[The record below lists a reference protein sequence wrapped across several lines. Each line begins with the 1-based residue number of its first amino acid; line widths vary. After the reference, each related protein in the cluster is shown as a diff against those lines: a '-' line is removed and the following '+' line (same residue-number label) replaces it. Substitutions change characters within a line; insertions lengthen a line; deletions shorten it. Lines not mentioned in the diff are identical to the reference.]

1 MAIRKETRIAT
12 SNTLEEWRIKSNE
25 ISLHLGDTDQL
36 ATDVGDKVFSTTAS
50 ANAHKFSGTRF
61 ELSPEDTLDNT
72 AGYII
77 LKGNPTMT
85 GFVVDTTIF
94 QGSDLANA
102 TFKATIEGVIND
114 EKILVKNVTGT
125 YNPAAILK
133 NGTQTIAVAKQARL
147 VAESYPVGIIR
158 VYNDATELPQTL
170 TRGGFHV
177 VNHQFDI
184 VLTGSPTLPATFN
197 EGATL
202 YQGTNL
208 ASATWSGT
216 MYDITSTLIR
226 LKSASGSFSAST
238 ILKVDGSTGTSNQ
251 IAAAKI
257 TSGGVTDYSFG
268 TLIEIH
274 TPADNGDVIKIK
286 ATNVIDAIN
295 ELQDDVGTVENL
307 TTTATDLQA
316 AINEHDAEL
325 GTITAGALGTT
336 ASTVS
341 TAIRE
346 HEDQI
351 GNTAYGTSAG
361 TISAALKEHGDE
373 LGTITAGAMGTTA
386 STVST
391 AIKEHED
398 QIGNVGYS
406 TTAQTIT
413 GALNEL
419 ETAARAANTNYTLT
433 TTAPDFRTAI
443 NELDAELG
451 TITAGA
457 MGTTASTVG
466 GAIAEHQA
474 DIGTVGSLT
483 TTATSVVTA
492 INELDLKQGA
502 ATLATSANTLSGAIN
517 ELHTESDASVRL
529 TSGSAQTLNF
539 NMTYGSNGK
548 TMTFASGTTLD
559 LSNGTLLLSAAG
571 NVANFGSAFLNLN
584 ATAAS
589 GSNVNQQGLQVDR
602 SSISGGAATH
612 DVRLQWNETRVAADP
627 EEAWELIG
635 MNTSGATNTTS
646 ILTRYNAFNLFAN
659 NTESGINATWDS
671 TNQNVDFNVDDFT
684 VTLGTGP
691 ISGNFTIT
699 NLANAT
705 FNTTLDNN
713 SVTLGTH
720 TTGNYVA
727 TIAGTANEITVTGS
741 GSETAGVTI
750 ALPDDVTIGN
760 DLIVTD
766 YARAAGLRVG
776 TSGTDPG
783 DNNLAV
789 NGNATIA
796 GNTTITGNLTVNGTQ
811 TTLSTATLEVEDTL
825 VLVGSDLGNTNEPTT
840 GGFGL
845 ETRKFSALGGTTI
858 NGRTWESDGTHPDA
872 ASNVDGSHSIVYNF
886 STDRWEADGSLILSS
901 ATLGSPDIKINNGS
915 SLGDLDAGSTLEFK
929 NGTGT
934 TVAGAKVGNDFE
946 ITVTNTDK
954 GSDQLFYKTFTADSG
969 SNAVA
974 SANNDTIDI
983 EGGTLISTV
992 GSADKIQ
999 VKHDDVT
1006 RTNST
1011 LTDDDGVYVK
1021 SITSNAQGH
1030 ITAVLSG
1037 DLDDYYYKQTEF
1049 KSTNTASKPVIRDG
1063 QGDFSAGTITASL
1076 SGNASSASNASLL
1089 DSIDSSQFLRSD
1101 TADTLGGVL
1110 TVGTNG
1116 RIDMDVQTSIV
1127 AGNYGHG
1134 VFGLY
1139 NASKYQH
1146 VWSMGTAYKADA
1158 SGANL
1163 GNLYGLAWTHSN
1175 VGVDYAGSH
1184 QLLHVINGTVTCAM
1198 GTNLYTTGTVIAS
1211 GGNSG
1216 QWNTAYGDTNAAT
1229 NANTVNR
1236 LVKRDAN
1243 GDFSAGTI
1251 TADLTGTASNIS
1263 SQANSATTTATTAN
1277 TANQIVLRDANGDF
1291 SARIITATLSG
1302 TASNITSQA
1311 NSATITAKVAA
1322 GDAANTIVQ
1331 RDGSGYV
1338 FANYFNMTAND
1349 VSSGVTQ
1356 VVVETGNDGYLRY
1369 GSAAG
1374 VRTFLNVA
1382 NGANNYSFPY
1392 TITSG
1397 NTANTVVFRNASGD
1411 FTAGTISAAL
1421 SGNATT
1427 ATTASNVTMNHSDSN
1442 SNYAIVWRSGNT
1454 AYYTDEIYLNPSTN
1468 KIYATDIVATS
1479 DERLKDK
1486 VGPIDNALDKVCAIN
1501 GFLYK
1506 WNDKYSGTDDS
1517 VQVGVSAQDVEKV
1530 LPEAVDELETGYKG
1544 VSYEKLV
1551 PLLIEAIKELREE
1564 NIKLRSDIEDLK
1576 SINS

>member
-1 MAIRKETRIAT
+1 MAIKKETRIAT

-36 ATDVGDKVFSTTAS
+36 AADVGDKVFSTTAS

-61 ELSPEDTLDNT
+61 ELSPENTLDNT
-72 AGYII
+72 GGYII

-94 QGSDLANA
+94 QGADLANA
-102 TFKATIEGVIND
+102 TFKGTIEGVIND

-125 YNPAAILK
+125 YSASEILK

-147 VAESYPVGIIR
+147 VTESHPIGIIR

-238 ILKVDGSTGTSNQ
+238 ILKVDGSTGASNQ

-268 TLIEIH
+268 TLIELH

-373 LGTITAGAMGTTA
+373 LGTITAGAMGTAA

-398 QIGNVGYS
+398 QIGNVSYS

-419 ETAARAANTNYTLT
+419 ETAARAANSNYTLT

-457 MGTTASTVG
+457 MGTTAATVG

-474 DIGTVGSLT
+474 DIGTVGNLT

-492 INELDLKQGA
+492 INELDLKQGNA
-502 ATLATSANTLSGAIN
+502 ALATSANTLSGAIN

-589 GSNVNQQGLQVDR
+589 GSNVNIQGLQVDR

-635 MNTSGATNTTS
+635 MNTSGATNTAS

-671 TNQNVDFNVDDFT
+671 ANQNVDFNVDDFT

-691 ISGNFTIT
+691 ISGNFTVT

-760 DLIVTD
+760 DLVVTD
-766 YARAAGLRVG
+766 YTRTAGLRVG

-858 NGRTWESDGTHPDA
+858 NGRQWESDGTHPNA

-886 STDRWEADGSLILSS
+886 NTDRWEADGSLILSE
-901 ATLGSPDIKINNGS
+901 ATLGQADVAAEGS
-915 SLGDLDAGSTLEFK
+915 ANHELSASRRIHF
-929 NGTGT
+929 N
-934 TVAGAKVGNDFE
+934 AGAGTSTSAALNSNDID
-946 ITVTNTDK
+946 ITVNNTDR
-954 GSDQLFYKTFTADSG
+954 GSAQNIFKTITADTGG
-969 SNAVA
+969 SVTASSNTDAVEIA
-974 SANNDTIDI
+974 
-983 EGGTLISTV
+983 GGTLVGTV
-992 GSADKIQ
+992 RSGDTIT
-999 VKHDDVT
+999 VNHNNVT
-1006 RTNST
+1006 RTDT
-1011 LTDDDGVYVK
+1011 TATDTGAYVK
-1021 SITSNAQGH
+1021 SITTNAQGH
-1030 ITAVLSG
+1030 ITAVDAG
-1037 DLDDYYYKQTEF
+1037 DFDDYYYKQSEF
-1049 KSTNTASKPVIRDG
+1049 ASANTVSKPVIRDG
-1063 QGDFSAGTITASL
+1063 NGDFSARIITADL
-1076 SGNASSASNASLL
+1076 SGNASSASDASTL
-1089 DSIDSSQFLRSD
+1089 DGIDSAAFLRSD
-1101 TADTLGGVL
+1101 TADTLGAVL

-1116 RIDMDVQTSIV
+1116 RIDMDVQDAIV

-1134 VFGLY
+1134 VYGLY
-1139 NASKYQH
+1139 SASKYQH
-1146 VWSMGTAYKADA
+1146 VWSMGTAYDMDA

-1163 GNLYGLAWTHSN
+1163 GNLYGLAYMHSN

-1184 QLLHVINGTVTCAM
+1184 QLLHVTNGTVTCAM
-1198 GTNLYTTGTVIAS
+1198 GTNLYTTGTVIAN
-1211 GGNSG
+1211 GGNST
-1216 QWNTAYGDTNAAT
+1216 QWNTAYGDTNAAVST
-1229 NANTVNR
+1229 NTVNR

-1243 GDFSAGTI
+1243 GDFAARIIS
-1251 TADLTGTASNIS
+1251 ADLSGTASSIS
-1263 SQANSATTTATTAN
+1263 SQANSATITAATGN
-1277 TANQIVLRDANGDF
+1277 TANNIVLRDANGDF
-1291 SARIITATLSG
+1291 SARIITADLSG
-1302 TASNITSQA
+1302 TASSITNQA
-1311 NSATITAKVAA
+1311 NSATITASDAA
-1322 GDAANTIVQ
+1322 GNSTIV
-1331 RDGSGYV
+1331 RRTSAGYIN
-1338 FANYFNMTAND
+1338 ANYFNMTAND
-1349 VSSGVTQ
+1349 VTSGVTQ
-1356 VVVETGNDGYLRY
+1356 VAVETGNDGYIRW
-1369 GSAAG
+1369 GSAAAI
-1374 VRTFLNVA
+1374 RSFINVA
-1382 NGANNYSFPY
+1382 SGANNYSFPY
-1392 TITSG
+1392 TITNL
-1397 NTANTVVFRNASGD
+1397 NTANTVVFRDASGN

-1442 SNYAIVWRSGNT
+1442 SNYPIVWRSSNT

-1468 KIYATDIVATS
+1468 TLYATDVVATS

-1486 VGPIDNALDKVCAIN
+1486 VGTIDNALDKVCAID

-1506 WNDKYSGTDDS
+1506 WNDKYTGKDDT

-1544 VSYEKLV
+1544 VKYDKLV

-1564 NIKLRSDIEDLK
+1564 NINLRSDIEDLK

>member
-61 ELSPEDTLDNT
+61 ELSPENTLDNT

-94 QGSDLANA
+94 QGADLANA
-102 TFKATIEGVIND
+102 TFKGTIEGVIND

-125 YNPAAILK
+125 YSASEILK
-133 NGTQTIAVAKQARL
+133 NGTQTIAVAKQSRL
-147 VAESYPVGIIR
+147 VTESHPIGIIR

-238 ILKVDGSTGTSNQ
+238 ILKVDGSTGASNQ

-268 TLIEIH
+268 TLIELH

-373 LGTITAGAMGTTA
+373 LGTITAGAMGTAA

-398 QIGNVGYS
+398 QIGNVSYS

-419 ETAARAANTNYTLT
+419 ETAARAANSNYTLT
-433 TTAPDFRTAI
+433 TTAPDFRSAI

-457 MGTTASTVG
+457 MGTTAATVG

-474 DIGTVGSLT
+474 DIGTVGNLT

-492 INELDLKQGA
+492 INELDLKQGNA
-502 ATLATSANTLSGAIN
+502 ALATSANTLSGAIN

-539 NMTYGSNGK
+539 DMTYGSNGK

-589 GSNVNQQGLQVDR
+589 GSNVNIQGLQVDR

-635 MNTSGATNTTS
+635 MNTSGATNTAS

-691 ISGNFTIT
+691 ISGNFTVT

-760 DLIVTD
+760 DLVVTD
-766 YARAAGLRVG
+766 YTRTAGLRVG

-825 VLVGSDLGNTNEPTT
+825 VLVGSDLGNTNEPST

-858 NGRTWESDGTHPDA
+858 NGRQWESDGTHPDA

-886 STDRWEADGSLILSS
+886 ATDRWEADGSLILSS

-946 ITVTNTDK
+946 IEVTNTDR
-954 GSDQLFYKTFTADSG
+954 GSTQNIFKNFQADSG
-969 SNAVA
+969 GTATANT
-974 SANNDTIDI
+974 NNDTFDI
-983 EGGTLISTV
+983 AGGTLLSTV
-992 GSADKIQ
+992 RSGHEIA
-999 VKHDDVT
+999 VNHDNVT
-1006 RTNST
+1006 RTDT
-1011 LTDDDGVYVK
+1011 TATDTGAYVK
-1021 SITSNAQGH
+1021 SITTNAQGH
-1030 ITAVLSG
+1030 ITAVDAG
-1037 DLDDYYYKQTEF
+1037 DFDDYYYKQSEF
-1049 KSTNTASKPVIRDG
+1049 TSANTVSKPVIRDG
-1063 QGDFSAGTITASL
+1063 NGDFSARIITADL

-1089 DSIDSSQFLRSD
+1089 DSIDSASFLRSD
-1101 TADTLGGVL
+1101 AADTLGAVL

-1116 RIDMDVQTSIV
+1116 RIDMDVQDAIV

-1134 VFGLY
+1134 VYGLY
-1139 NASKYQH
+1139 SASKYQH
-1146 VWSMGTAYKADA
+1146 VWSMGTAYDMDA

-1163 GNLYGLAWTHSN
+1163 GNLYGLAYTHSN

-1184 QLLHVINGTVTCAM
+1184 QLLHVTNGTVTCAM
-1198 GTNLYTTGTVIAS
+1198 GTNLYTTGTVIAN
-1211 GGNSG
+1211 GGNST
-1216 QWNTAYGDTNAAT
+1216 QWNSAYSDTNAAVSS
-1229 NANTVNR
+1229 NTANR

-1243 GDFSAGTI
+1243 GDFSARII
-1251 TADLTGTASNIS
+1251 TADLSGTASNIS
-1263 SQANSATTTATTAN
+1263 SQANSATIAAATAN
-1277 TANQIVLRDANGDF
+1277 TANNIVLRDANGDF

-1302 TASNITSQA
+1302 QASTIANQA
-1311 NSATITAKVAA
+1311 NSATIAASDAA
-1322 GDAANTIVQ
+1322 GNSTIV
-1331 RDGSGYV
+1331 RRTSAGYI
-1338 FANYFNMTAND
+1338 FANYLNTTAND
-1349 VSSGVTQ
+1349 VTSGVTKIM
-1356 VVVETGNDGYLRY
+1356 VETGNDNYIRHGDA
-1369 GSAAG
+1369 GS
-1374 VRTFLNVA
+1374 VRSFLNVA

-1397 NTANTVVFRNASGD
+1397 NTANTVVFRDASGN

-1442 SNYAIVWRSGNT
+1442 ANYPIVWRSSNT
-1454 AYYTDEIYLNPSTN
+1454 AYYTDEIYLNPSSNT
-1468 KIYATDIVATS
+1468 IYATDVVATS

-1486 VGPIDNALDKVCAIN
+1486 VGTIDNALDKVCAID

-1506 WNDKYSGTDDS
+1506 WNDKYTGKDDT

-1530 LPEAVDELETGYKG
+1530 LPEAVNELETGYKG
-1544 VSYEKLV
+1544 VKYDKLV

-1564 NIKLRSDIEDLK
+1564 NINLRSDIEDLK